1 MDYYISCRCHQKPP
15 TGEWKK
21 SFCLLFLLIIKS
33 DTTLIPIFCLTL
45 FKQVAG
51 ISAPLIKTAID
62 IYKREGILAL
72 YNGLTPTLIRT
83 FPATG
88 ALFFAYE
95 YSKKFMHSMA
105 APT

>member
-1 MDYYISCRCHQKPP
+1 MIR
-15 TGEWKK
+15 TG
-21 SFCLLFLLIIKS
+21 IN
-33 DTTLIPIFCLTL
+33 
-45 FKQVAG
+45 
-51 ISAPLIKTAID
+51 

-95 YSKKFMHSMA
+95 YSKKFMHSFEA
-105 APT
+105 